1 MNNNKIYFLGRKQ
14 GYSIHKYLPKK
25 IENCRPCEA
34 KGLEL
39 AKYIDRTHFIDTA
52 NILFFRNKPEKTTN
66 KQIIQLKKRIS
77 KHKHKLIINDIN
89 SFYNYDSKDRAFKIW
104 KDNKLFCP
112 DFISF
117 EHEEI
122 NNNPDRAIEKAKEFF
137 KKNKKIILRTN
148 NDTGSKS
155 LFVID
160 NINEIPKIFKKLIS
174 IVNKKISF
182 FKDSKIIC
190 VQYIELNTENNYNE
204 LYRVHVLFDDILSYY
219 VATSQKKQFHQADMN
234 MNDLDRFIEVNHN
247 FKKILPTIKRELIQA
262 VKVLGNN
269 IGGIEFFLID
279 NKPCFIELNPMWGG
293 AAGRGGFGDNE
304 MKKYINTN
312 KDKLYNKISN
322 IYDWLDYENY
332 YCKMFQKIN
341 QFYNEKFTS

>member
-1 MNNNKIYFLGRKQ
+1 MNNKIYFLGRKQ
-14 GYSIHKYLPKK
+14 GYSVHKYLPTK
-25 IENCRPCEA
+25 IENLRPYEA
-34 KGLEL
+34 KGLQL
-39 AKYIDRTHFIDTA
+39 AKCIDRTHFINNA
-52 NILFFRNKPEKTTN
+52 NILFFRNKPEKTTD
-66 KQIIQLKKRIS
+66 KQISQLIKRIS
-77 KHKHKLIINDIN
+77 KHKDKLIINDIN

-122 NNNPDRAIEKAKEFF
+122 NNHTDIAIEKVKEFF

-155 LFVID
+155 LFVIED
-160 NINEIPKIFKKLIS
+160 INEIEKIFNKLIF
-174 IVNKKISF
+174 IVNEKINF

-204 LYRVHVLFDDILSYY
+204 LYRVHVLFDNILSYY
-219 VATSQKKQFHQADMN
+219 VATSKKKQFHQADMTI
-234 MNDLDRFIEVNHN
+234 NDLDRFIEVNHN
-247 FKKILPTIKRELIQA
+247 FKKILPTIKQELIQA
-262 VKVLGNN
+262 VKLLGNN

-293 AAGRGGFGDNE
+293 AAGRGGFGDEE

-322 IYDWLDYENY
+322 IYDWLDYDKY

-341 QFYNEKFTS
+341 EFYNEKFIS